1 LARPTPP
8 HITRPECDLANIRH
22 IPPMTALALFAWISL
37 AIALQVA
44 VFFGSR
50 FSGHWRRYRQL
61 ELAAPEPAAWR
72 GLRNFRVAQRAVE
85 NRDGSVCSFH
95 LLPEDG
101 LPLPSFQPGQFLT
114 FEVDLPEG
122 DKMVRC
128 YSLSDAPHPDHYRV
142 SIKRVPS
149 PPGQPNLPPGRSSK
163 HFHDHVAVGT
173 TVRVRAP
180 SGHFYL
186 EPGTAPIVLIAGG
199 IGITPMLS
207 MLNWSLAQQPEREV
221 WLFYGVRNGR
231 EQVLRE
237 HLESQSSRYGSF
249 HLHICH
255 SEPLPDEVAG
265 RDYHHAGRVG
275 IDLLRLQLPLDQ
287 YQFYVCGPGP
297 MMSSIVAG
305 LEDWGVPDAR
315 IHFEAFGPASVK
327 RRKTVAETAASTP
340 NADLLVGFTK
350 SGKQIPWRA
359 AAGSLLEF
367 AEREGIKVDSSCRAG
382 ACGTCQ
388 TTIVAGDVEYQ
399 QAPDY
404 DPRPGTCLLCV
415 CVPKTGL
422 TLEA

>member
-1 LARPTPP
+1 
-8 HITRPECDLANIRH
+8 
-22 IPPMTALALFAWISL
+22 MTALSLFGWISL

-44 VFFGSR
+44 VFLGFGYSQ
-50 FSGHWRRYRQL
+50 HWQRYRQL
-61 ELAAPEPAAWR
+61 ELAVPEADVAAVPVIADTSASPAAWR
-72 GLRNFRVAQRAVE
+72 GTRKFRADQKTVE
-85 NRDGSVCSFH
+85 SDDAAVCSFH
-95 LLPEDG
+95 LVPEDG
-101 LPLPSFQPGQFLT
+101 QPLPSFHPGQFLT
-114 FEVDLPEG
+114 FELDMPEG
-122 DKMVRC
+122 DKIVRC

-142 SIKRVPS
+142 SIKR
-149 PPGQPNLPPGRSSK
+149 LPFGRSSN

-173 TVRVRAP
+173 TLNVRAP

-207 MLNWSLAQQPEREV
+207 MLNGSLAQQPEREV

-231 EQVLRE
+231 EQVVRE

-255 SEPLPDEVAG
+255 SDPLPGEVVG

-275 IDLLRLQLPLDQ
+275 IDLLRLQLPLNQ

-305 LEDWGVPDAR
+305 LEDWGVPETR
-315 IHFEAFGPASVK
+315 IHFEAFGPASVQ
-327 RRKTVAETAASTP
+327 RRTPAGDAVAAASDISITF
-340 NADLLVGFTK
+340 AK
-350 SGKQIPWRA
+350 SGKQLPWDRD
-359 AAGSLLEF
+359 AGNLLEF
-367 AEREGIKVDSSCRAG
+367 AEREGIKVDSSCRGG

-388 TTIVAGDVEYQ
+388 TSIVDGEVAYLQV
-399 QAPDY
+399 PDH
-404 DPRPGTCLLCV
+404 DPEPGTCLLCV
-415 CVPKTGL
+415 CTPKTSL